1 MLERFP
7 WLDFTGSQ
15 VHDAFNVTLN
25 NAAFDPELTWPVKY
39 QHADLDGTAQPLVK
53 QLRTNP
59 TRR

>member
-25 NAAFDPELTWPVKY
+25 NAAFDPDVDVAGQIP
-39 QHADLDGTAQPLVK
+39 ARLDGTAQPLVK
-53 QLRTNP
+53 QFRTNP